1 MLIIPHDLTIAVA
14 DGTKMRL
21 FRNKAAEPHVE
32 LVELP
37 SPHIHGSNHGAGGHH
52 TSSSANPDASR
63 KTEDNFAAA
72 AGDYLSKQVLEGAI
86 GSLFIV
92 ADPRT
97 LGELRR
103 HLHASVASKLV
114 GELHKDL
121 TGHSLRDIQTAL
133 TKH

>member
-1 MLIIPHDLTIAVA
+1 MIIPHDLTIAVA

-37 SPHIHGSNHGAGGHH
+37 SPHLHGGNHGSGGRH

-63 KTEDNFAAA
+63 RSEDSFVAAA
-72 AGDYLSKQVLEGAI
+72 ADYLNKQVLEGHI
-86 GSLFIV
+86 GSLFVV

-103 HLHASVASKLV
+103 HLHASVAPKLI

-121 TGHSLRDIQTAL
+121 TGHALHDIQTAL